1 MVVLRALADSN
12 ATHHCCGELWVSD
25 KFSYIDDDDIKQID
39 AHIKRIKGVLKSS
52 ADVVATARQDLEE
65 HRALEDRQSTEPW
78 PGRELISR
86 RATERQAT
94 PTKRRALFQRSMRTP
109 SLETA
114 ATSPEER
121 QRKSSAQNT
130 DAKDL
135 KTGIGSTSSST
146 DPKRRSPRLRER
158 LANVRSQHSEI
169 ERGRKRD
176 RQPDRFERP
185 RNEEALTPQSSP
197 SSLSSVLLSWTHR
210 LDYLTNASIGL
221 LATALALSLFV
232 QAGQTDFF
240 RDELPLVADA
250 KMSSSQQATRLSS
263 RASLDPTKRS
273 DIVSRKVHAPASSFA
288 QDMSHSR
295 HFLAPLPPPGMLV
308 LPYADLPQ
316 ARSAFPQDIAQLGSV
331 TSNPDPDGRD
341 YLIRTLVFEASGET
355 EIGKF
360 AVAHA
365 ILNRQR
371 SGRWGPKL
379 TDVVT
384 SPWQFEPWMTRKDEI
399 EGLSR
404 ADPRYLDAA
413 EIADA
418 VLAGDI
424 PDPTAGATHFLN
436 PVIVRER
443 RGGSLPYWAGSD
455 GRPIG
460 RHVFYCPECDGTKPN
475 GAAVVES
482 GEAKR
487 NKTMPAAADSVKAM
501 SVGQTVGADAT
512 ADNRAVKAEPAVIR
526 SAGEKPRAR
535 SKPKLET
542 QRQQTNLPWLKP
554 TQAMQRAAVVEAGE
568 AKRSKATPAAAD
580 RVKAMSVGQTVGAEV
595 PADSREAKAEPAV
608 LGTAGEKPAA
618 RSKLKL
624 KTQRRRTDLPWLK
637 QAKARQRR
645 NFIPNIFW

>member
-12 ATHHCCGELWVSD
+12 TTHHCCGELWMSD
-25 KFSYIDDDDIKQID
+25 KLSYIDDDDIKQID
-39 AHIKRIKGVLKSS
+39 AHINRIKRVLKSS

-65 HRALEDRQSTEPW
+65 HRALAAHQSTEHW
-78 PGRELISR
+78 SVREFISR
-86 RATERQAT
+86 RATQRQAT
-94 PTKRRALFQRSMRTP
+94 PTKRRALFRRSIRTL

-121 QRKSSAQNT
+121 KLKSSPHST
-130 DAKDL
+130 SAKDL
-135 KTGIGSTSSST
+135 KTRIGSTSSST

-158 LANVRSQHSEI
+158 LANVRSQRPEI

-185 RNEEALTPQSSP
+185 RNEEALTPHSSP
-197 SSLSSVLLSWTHR
+197 GSFSSVLLSWTHR

-232 QAGQTDFF
+232 HAGQTDLF
-240 RDELPLVADA
+240 RDELPRVADA

-273 DIVSRKVHAPASSFA
+273 DIVSREFHAPASSFA

-295 HFLAPLPPPGMLV
+295 HLPAPLPPPGMLV

-316 ARSAFPQDIAQLGSV
+316 ARSAFPQDIAQLGAF

-443 RGGSLPYWAGSD
+443 RGGSLPSWAGSD

-487 NKTMPAAADSVKAM
+487 KKATPAAADPEKAIR
-501 SVGQTVGADAT
+501 VGQTVGADAP
-512 ADNRAVKAEPAVIR
+512 AHNRAVKAEPAVIR
-526 SAGEKPRAR
+526 SAVEKPRAS
-535 SKPKLET
+535 SKPKLKT
-542 QRQQTNLPWLKP
+542 QRRQTNLPWLKP
-554 TQAMQRAAVVEAGE
+554 TQAVQTAAVVEAGE
-568 AKRSKATPAAAD
+568 AQRTKATPAAAD

-595 PADSREAKAEPAV
+595 PADSREAKTEPAG
-608 LGTAGEKPAA
+608 LGAAGEKPAA
-618 RSKLKL
+618 RSKSKL

-637 QAKARQRR
+637 QTEARQRR
-645 NFIPNIFW
+645 NFVPNIVW